1 MAFSMITNISSLV
14 ARRNLDKT
22 TVKLSESI
30 ERLSSGLRINRASD
44 DAAGLAIG
52 TKLKAHIR
60 SLNRAKLNSNDAVSM
75 IQTAEG
81 ALTEVAGLLNR
92 MRELSVQASTSGTLT
107 TADRSSLNVEFQ
119 TLESEIDRITNVTQY
134 NDRILLNGSLS
145 SGVSFQVGIM
155 NTTSDRVS
163 LTLSSAY
170 TSVIGTSSAS
180 ITTATQAALA
190 ITRVDSAISKVSA
203 RRSTLGAA
211 QNRLSTTIAVVESI
225 YENTTTARSRMMDTD
240 VAEETTLLARN
251 QILLQAGAS
260 VLAQANQMPAMALTL
275 LR

>member
-22 TVKLSESI
+22 TVKISESI
-30 ERLSSGLRINRASD
+30 ERLSSGLRINSASD

-60 SLNRAKLNSNDAVSM
+60 SLNRAKLNSNDAVSL

-163 LTLSSAY
+163 LTLSSTYA
-170 TSVIGTSSAS
+170 SVLGTTTSSV
-180 ITTATQAALA
+180 TTATQAALA
-190 ITRVDSAISKVSA
+190 ITRVDLAISKVSA

-240 VAEETTLLARN
+240 VAEETALLARN

-260 VLAQANQMPAMALTL
+260 VLAQANLIPAMALTL